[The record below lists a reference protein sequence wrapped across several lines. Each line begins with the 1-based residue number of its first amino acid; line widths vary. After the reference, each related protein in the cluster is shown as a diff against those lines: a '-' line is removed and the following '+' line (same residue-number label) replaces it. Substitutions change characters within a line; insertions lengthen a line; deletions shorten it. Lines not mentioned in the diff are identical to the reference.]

1 MKTKPLVIRYL
12 LEFVVI
18 ILGVSISFY
27 IEKQNALKY
36 KETIKNQSLN
46 RILNNS
52 KTDNRDFEFNLE
64 AHQDFVKSCYWVLKN
79 KNKLPLFSRDS
90 IGYHLGFAISGNT
103 FFVDN
108 TEEYRGLKNS
118 GLIELIENDS
128 LVSALQNKHAQRIV
142 ITKMEE
148 FITDHIKNNAQ
159 YLYANTRY
167 LSEKKNTL
175 GYAIDRTF
183 TGDFTIP
190 QSVIQNIEQKLRFH
204 QYYVDQTS
212 YELKRN
218 AYIEKLI
225 KKEIADQ
232 HQ

>member
-1 MKTKPLVIRYL
+1 MKTKRLIIRYT
-12 LEFVVI
+12 LEFFVI

-36 KETIKNQSLN
+36 KETIKNQSLK

-52 KTDNRDFEFNLE
+52 KIDNSDFEFNLE
-64 AHQDFVKSCYWVLKN
+64 AHQGFVKSSYWILQN
-79 KNKLPLFSRDS
+79 QNNLSDFSRDS
-90 IGYHLGFAISGNT
+90 IGYHLGFAIDGNT

-128 LVSALQNKHAQRIV
+128 LVSVLQNKHAQRVV

-148 FITDHIKNNAQ
+148 FITDHVKNNAQ
-159 YLYANTRY
+159 FLYTNTKY
-167 LSEKKNTL
+167 LSEKKNNL
-175 GYAIDRTF
+175 GYAIDRTY
-183 TGDFTIP
+183 TGDFKMP

-204 QYYVDQTS
+204 QFYIDQTIF
-212 YELKRN
+212 ELKRN
-218 AYIEKLI
+218 AVIEKLI
-225 KKEIADQ
+225 KKEIATKE
-232 HQ
+232 

>member
-1 MKTKPLVIRYL
+1 MKTKRLIIRYT
-12 LEFVVI
+12 LEFFVI

-36 KETIKNQSLN
+36 KETIKNQSLK

-52 KTDNRDFEFNLE
+52 KTDNSDFEFNLE
-64 AHQDFVKSCYWVLKN
+64 AHQGFVKSSYWILQN
-79 KNKLPLFSRDS
+79 QNNLSDFSRDS
-90 IGYHLGFAISGNT
+90 IGYHLGFAIDGNT

-128 LVSALQNKHAQRIV
+128 LVSVLQNKHAQRVV

-148 FITDHIKNNAQ
+148 FITGHINNNAEF
-159 YLYANTRY
+159 LYTNT
-167 LSEKKNTL
+167 K
-175 GYAIDRTF
+175 YAIDRTY
-183 TGDFTIP
+183 TGDFKMP

-204 QYYVDQTS
+204 QFYIDQTIF
-212 YELKRN
+212 ELKRN
-218 AYIEKLI
+218 ALVEKLI
-225 KKEIADQ
+225 KKEIATKE
-232 HQ
+232 

>member
-1 MKTKPLVIRYL
+1 MKTKRLIIRYT
-12 LEFVVI
+12 LEFFVI

-36 KETIKNQSLN
+36 KETIKNQSLK

-52 KTDNRDFEFNLE
+52 KIDNSDFEFNLE
-64 AHQDFVKSCYWVLKN
+64 AHQGFVKSIYWILQN
-79 KNKLPLFSRDS
+79 QNNLSDFSRDS
-90 IGYHLGFAISGNT
+90 IGYHLGFAIDGNT

-128 LVSALQNKHAQRIV
+128 LVSVLQNKHAQRVV

-148 FITDHIKNNAQ
+148 FITDHVKNNAQ
-159 YLYANTRY
+159 FLYTNTKY
-167 LSEKKNTL
+167 LSEKKNNL
-175 GYAIDRTF
+175 GYAIDRTY
-183 TGDFTIP
+183 TGDFKTP

-204 QYYVDQTS
+204 QFYIDQTIF
-212 YELKRN
+212 ELKRN
-218 AYIEKLI
+218 ALVEKLI
-225 KKEIADQ
+225 KKEIAAKE
-232 HQ
+232 

>member
-79 KNKLPLFSRDS
+79 KKKTTPLF
-90 IGYHLGFAISGNT
+90 
-103 FFVDN
+103 
-108 TEEYRGLKNS
+108 
-118 GLIELIENDS
+118 
-128 LVSALQNKHAQRIV
+128 
-142 ITKMEE
+142 
-148 FITDHIKNNAQ
+148 
-159 YLYANTRY
+159 
-167 LSEKKNTL
+167 
-175 GYAIDRTF
+175 
-183 TGDFTIP
+183 
-190 QSVIQNIEQKLRFH
+190 
-204 QYYVDQTS
+204 
-212 YELKRN
+212 
-218 AYIEKLI
+218 
-225 KKEIADQ
+225 
-232 HQ
+232 

>member
-1 MKTKPLVIRYL
+1 MKTKALVIRYL

-52 KTDNRDFEFNLE
+52 KTDNQDFEFNLE

-79 KNKLPLFSRDS
+79 NNDFSGFSRDS
-90 IGYHLGFAISGNT
+90 IGYHLGFAIGGNT

-148 FITDHIKNNAQ
+148 FITDHIKNNA
-159 YLYANTRY
+159 
-167 LSEKKNTL
+167 
-175 GYAIDRTF
+175 
-183 TGDFTIP
+183 
-190 QSVIQNIEQKLRFH
+190 
-204 QYYVDQTS
+204 
-212 YELKRN
+212 
-218 AYIEKLI
+218 
-225 KKEIADQ
+225 
-232 HQ
+232 

>member
-1 MKTKPLVIRYL
+1 MKTKTLIIRYT
-12 LEFVVI
+12 LEFFVI

-36 KETIKNQSLN
+36 KETIKNQSLK

-52 KTDNRDFEFNLE
+52 KTDNSDFEFNLE
-64 AHQDFVKSCYWVLKN
+64 AHQGFVKSSYWILQN
-79 KNKLPLFSRDS
+79 QNNLSDISRDS
-90 IGYHLGFAISGNT
+90 IGYHLGFAIDGNT

-128 LVSALQNKHAQRIV
+128 LVSVLQNKLAQRVV

-148 FITDHIKNNAQ
+148 FITGHIKNNADF
-159 YLYANTRY
+159 LYTNTKY
-167 LSEKKNTL
+167 LSEKKNNL
-175 GYAIDRTF
+175 GYATDRTY
-183 TGDFTIP
+183 TGDFKMP
-190 QSVIQNIEQKLRFH
+190 QFVIQNIEQKLRFH
-204 QYYVDQTS
+204 QFYIDQTIF
-212 YELKRN
+212 ELKRN

-225 KKEIADQ
+225 KKEIATKE
-232 HQ
+232 

>member
-1 MKTKPLVIRYL
+1 MKTKTLVIRYV

-36 KETIKNQSLN
+36 KETIKNQSLS

-52 KTDNRDFEFNLE
+52 KIDSLDFEYNLE
-64 AHQDFVKSCYWVLKN
+64 AHQNFIKSCYWVLKN
-79 KNKLPLFSRDS
+79 KNNLSAFSRDS
-90 IGYHLGFAISGNT
+90 IGYHFGFAIDGNT

-108 TEEYRGLKNS
+108 PEEYRGLKNS

-148 FITDHIKNNAQ
+148 FIADHIKNNSL
-159 YLYANTRY
+159 YLYGNIRFI
-167 LSEKKNTL
+167 SEKKNTQ
-175 GYAIDRTF
+175 GYAIDRTY

-190 QSVIQNIEQKLRFH
+190 QVVIQNIEQKLRFH
-204 QYYVDQTS
+204 QYYVDQTK
-212 YELKRN
+212 YELRRN
-218 AYIEKLI
+218 AYIKKLI

-232 HQ
+232 YQ